1 MALKLTVPTPLRS
14 ITGQRDVIEVEPGTV
29 TDIITRVDQTYAG
42 FRSRICEED
51 DKLRRF
57 INIYV
62 DGEDI
67 RFLDNLAT
75 SVADGSEVA
84 IILAIAGG

>member
-1 MALKLTVPTPLRS
+1 MALKLTVPTALRNL
-14 ITGQRDVIEVEPGTV
+14 TGQRDVIDVEPGTIR
-29 TDIITRVDQTYAG
+29 DIIARVDETYTG

-67 RFLDNLAT
+67 RFLNNLGT
-75 SVADGSEVA
+75 SVADGSEVS

>member
-1 MALKLTVPTPLRS
+1 MALKLTVPTALRN
-14 ITGQRDVIEVEPGTV
+14 ITGQQDVIDVEPGTIK
-29 TDIITRVDQTYAG
+29 DIIASVDKTYAG
-42 FRSRICEED
+42 FRTRICEED
-51 DKLRRF
+51 NKLRRF